1 MSERIRIN
9 KYLSEAGVC
18 SRREADRLLEA
29 GSVTVDG
36 RRAEVGETVCPGQ
49 KIMVKGKLVEKSQER
64 ILLALYKPRGVVCT
78 TDRRWKDKTVD
89 DILNYHRRLFPVG
102 RLDKESEGLLLMTN
116 DGDLQNQIARARY
129 GHEKEYLVTVDQPVT
144 EDFLKKMSRG
154 VYLPELDRTTRPCL
168 VRKTGVCEFSIILT
182 QGMNRQI
189 RRMCRVFRYE
199 VKRLVRIRVMNIL
212 LGDLKEGEYREVTGE
227 ERSDLMKML
236 RNPKEISSEFG
247 KGEIRWNSRSK
258 E

>member
-189 RRMCRVFRYE
+189 RRMCEALGYKVE
-199 VKRLVRIRVMNIL
+199 RLIRIRIMNIHL
-212 LGDLKEGEYREVTGE
+212 DGMKPGEVRELKEQELEELYGQIKAGQDAGTG
-227 ERSDLMKML
+227 RTTK
-236 RNPKEISSEFG
+236 
-247 KGEIRWNSRSK
+247 
-258 E
+258 